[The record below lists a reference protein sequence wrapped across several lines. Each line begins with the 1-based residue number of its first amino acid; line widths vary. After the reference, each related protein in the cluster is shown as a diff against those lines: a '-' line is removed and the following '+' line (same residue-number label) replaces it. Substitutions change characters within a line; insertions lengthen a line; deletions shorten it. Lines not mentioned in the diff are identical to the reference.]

1 MKKTLPIL
9 LAISLLIGACAA
21 QTNNNIPVINDD
33 RLRISVSIASIQ
45 WLVDQIGGER
55 VQTQSLT
62 TSGDD
67 PHTYEPSPL
76 QMTIMATSDVYFT
89 TGVEFEEVWIPKFS
103 DANSNLKVMDIS
115 VGVERIPVADRLHE
129 EGDKHEGLDP
139 HIWLS
144 TKNMAQIARNVAST
158 LEGIDPENAGLYQN
172 NLAHTLAIIDDVDQ
186 QLNQTFSQTM
196 RKQFLIIHP
205 SLGYFADAYE
215 LQMIPVEVDGL
226 EPSPT
231 QLAEILDA
239 SKTYGIHTLFTQT
252 GTNPL
257 NVQMLAEQ
265 AGIDQIIEID
275 PMSYDWPAN
284 MLLIGTYLQNALN

>member
-1 MKKTLPIL
+1 LKKTLPIL
-9 LAISLLIGACAA
+9 LAISLLLGACAT
-21 QTNNNIPVINDD
+21 QTNNNTQVISDD
-33 RLRISVSIASIQ
+33 RLKISVSIASIQ

-67 PHTYEPSPL
+67 PHTYEPSPQ
-76 QMTIMATSDVYFT
+76 QMTSMAMSDLYFT
-89 TGVEFEEVWIPKFS
+89 AGVEFEEVWIPKFS
-103 DANSNLKVMDIS
+103 DANSDLKVMDIS
-115 VGVERIPVADRLHE
+115 LGVERIPVADRLHE
-129 EGDKHEGLDP
+129 GDDEHEGLDP

-144 TKNMAQIARNVAST
+144 TQNMAQIARNIASA
-158 LEGIDPENAGLYQN
+158 LESIDPENAGFYQS
-172 NLAHTLAIIDDVDQ
+172 NLVHTLAIIDDVDQ
-186 QLNQTFSQTM
+186 QLRQMFSQTM

-231 QLAEILDA
+231 QLAEILNA

-257 NVQMLAEQ
+257 NVNMLAEQ
-265 AGIDQIIEID
+265 AGLDQIVEID
-275 PMSYDWPAN
+275 PMSYDWPTN
-284 MLLIGTYLQNALN
+284 MLLIGTSLQNALN

>member
-1 MKKTLPIL
+1 MKKLFPIL

-21 QTNNNIPVINDD
+21 QNNSNAPLINDK
-33 RLRISVSIASIQ
+33 RLKISVSIASIQ

-67 PHTYEPSPL
+67 PHTYEPSPQ
-76 QMTIMATSDVYFT
+76 QMTNMAMSDLYFT
-89 TGVEFEEVWIPKFS
+89 AGVEFEEVWIPKFS

-115 VGVERIPVADRLHE
+115 VGVERIPIADRLHE
-129 EGDKHEGLDP
+129 EGDEHEGLDP

-144 TKNMAQIARNVAST
+144 TQNMTQIARNIASS
-158 LEGIDPENAGLYQN
+158 LEIIDPENAGQYQS
-172 NLAHTLAIIDDVDQ
+172 NLVHTLAIIDDVDQ
-186 QLNQTFSQTM
+186 QLSQMFSQTM

-215 LQMIPVEVDGL
+215 LQMIPVEVDGQ

-265 AGIDQIIEID
+265 AGIEQIIEID